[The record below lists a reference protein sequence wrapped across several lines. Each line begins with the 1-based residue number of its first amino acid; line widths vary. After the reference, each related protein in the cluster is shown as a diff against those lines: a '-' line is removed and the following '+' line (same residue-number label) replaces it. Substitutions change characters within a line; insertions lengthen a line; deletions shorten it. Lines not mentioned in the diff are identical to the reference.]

1 MLSMYEK
8 KSKVKGFRVE
18 ADPYPEVKWVS
29 VADGTR
35 DPNEMV
41 DRAACYHKNLNLVKA
56 NKDFS
61 GYHTVRESF
70 LKLLE
75 N

>member
-1 MLSMYEK
+1 
-8 KSKVKGFRVE
+8 
-18 ADPYPEVKWVS
+18 
-29 VADGTR
+29 
-35 DPNEMV
+35 MV

-70 LKLLE
+70 LE
-75 N
+75 NIWKTK